1 MVKTEL
7 KNIISTFS
15 QFSYPDFNKFTYT
28 LQHNSKTLIRNYIFR
43 YFKKPFYLVGDREI
57 LNTEE
62 IASIFHFP
70 HIKYN
75 KTPEIKWQNFKI
87 TKAPADIPK
96 E

>member
-1 MVKTEL
+1 L
-7 KNIISTFS
+7 KNIVSSFT
-15 QFSYPDFNKFTYT
+15 QFAYPDFNKFTHT
-28 LQHNSKTLIRNYIFR
+28 IRHSEKALIRNYIFR
-43 YFKKPFYLVGDREI
+43 YFKKPFWLKKMI

-75 KTPEIKWQNFKI
+75 KTAEIKWQNFKI
-87 TKAPADIPK
+87 VKAPANIPK